1 MNFTHSFPSV
11 LTNDV
16 ATTAIAAARP
26 STAAL
31 RTLFVASAVPMI
43 GFGAMDNFVMIQAG
57 QYIDSTL
64 GVQLG
69 LATMTAAAAGTLAVF
84 CNSVSVIDSAD
95 ELNH

>member
-1 MNFTHSFPSV
+1 MDFTHSCPSI
-11 LTNDV
+11 LLETKPPPMK
-16 ATTAIAAARP
+16 P

-31 RTLFVASAVPMI
+31 RTLFVASAVPMV

-69 LATMTAAAAGTLAVF
+69 LATMTAAAAGGLSNKKTRIFELSVF
-84 CNSVSVIDSAD
+84 AQRR
-95 ELNH
+95 